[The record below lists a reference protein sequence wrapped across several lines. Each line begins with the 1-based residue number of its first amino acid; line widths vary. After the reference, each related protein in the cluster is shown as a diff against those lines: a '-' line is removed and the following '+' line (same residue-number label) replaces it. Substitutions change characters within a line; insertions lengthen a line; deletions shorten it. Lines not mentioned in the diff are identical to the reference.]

1 MSESSGL
8 KLGRYELKGKL
19 SADEVSVLYGALD
32 LHSGRRVALRIIQ
45 LPSTIEP
52 SAREELLRRARA
64 LTTLRHPNVTPVYEV
79 GEDGGEIFL
88 AEELLYG
95 PTLEQWLLERRRG
108 WRDICRTYMQA
119 GSGLLALHAAGLGAH
134 GFLPSDVVVTKER
147 RVVLSDA
154 MVLRSL
160 ATGSPESPDPRADQ
174 HAFAAALFSALVGAP
189 PPSDPSLV
197 VSAIAEHRLPRGI
210 APVLE
215 RALSHDPDQR
225 YSTLREALSALAGP
239 VESAGYSP
247 RLVLAIAS
255 AAVLAMFLG
264 MVLGASSGGTPLPST
279 SDVRERLCEGRDVSF
294 TKVWNAEAK
303 KKAHWTM
310 WKAETPLVGSSWL
323 VVQRALDSWI
333 DDWEVAYHHYCGAS
347 DIPLRTEELQGALS
361 CLLAERERAM
371 AFLGVLPEIGAE
383 RTIAALRGLRSP
395 GSCGALD
402 QKTVAWVDRV
412 LAHKVE
418 LVVGSTTATTAYAA
432 DDADADGFLAWAEGE
447 LDVAARHFE
456 RAAAIFEGRRQDL
469 ELADT
474 LNNLALLRHQQGRL
488 EEAVPLL
495 RRAAKLREA
504 SAGAEDAVLADY
516 LLSLGLMVGE
526 QGALSEGLVLERR
539 GLSIRERTLSADA
552 PEVAESYRAI
562 GWLEHASAR
571 YAEAQDS
578 YRRALGMRIATF
590 GEDSGEVTQV
600 RIELGWVL
608 LAMNKVGEAL
618 ETFERARL
626 VAQYAGRRSLLM
638 AAALAGEGAARLAR
652 GDAADAL
659 VVLEEA
665 LKIRESARSNRR
677 SIAEVQVLLAR
688 ALIQGGGDKERASR
702 LLASAGAT
710 YTEVGASD
718 SAEAEVITKM
728 LAELSKPERSK
739 R

>member
-1 MSESSGL
+1 MTESSGL

-45 LPSTIEP
+45 LPSTVDP
-52 SAREELLRRARA
+52 AARQELLRRARA

-79 GEDGGEIFL
+79 GEDGLEIYL

-160 ATGSPESPDPRADQ
+160 ASGNPDSPDPRADQ
-174 HAFAAALFSALVGAP
+174 QAFAAALFSALVGAP

-215 RALSHDPDQR
+215 RALSLEPDKR

-255 AAVLAMFLG
+255 AAILAMFLG

-294 TKVWNAEAK
+294 GKVWNAEAK

-333 DDWEVAYHHYCGAS
+333 DDWEIAFHHYCGS
-347 DIPLRTEELQGALS
+347 DLPVRTEELQSALS
-361 CLLAERERAM
+361 CLLSERDRAM

-383 RTIAALRGLRSP
+383 RTVAALRGLRSP
-395 GSCGALD
+395 GSCGAMD

-412 LAHKVE
+412 LARKVE

-447 LDVAARHFE
+447 LDVAGRHFE
-456 RAAAIFEGRRQDL
+456 RAAMIFEGRRQDL

-618 ETFERARL
+618 EIFERARL
-626 VAQYAGRRSLLM
+626 VAQHAGRRSLLM
-638 AAALAGEGAARLAR
+638 AAALAGEGATRLAR
-652 GDAADAL
+652 GDAGDA
-659 VVLEEA
+659 VGVLEEA
-665 LKIRESARSNRR
+665 LKIRESAHSNRR

-688 ALIQGGGDKERASR
+688 ALIQSGGDKDRASR
-702 LLASAGAT
+702 LLGSAGAT
-710 YTEVGASD
+710 YSEVGASA
-718 SAEAEVITKM
+718 SPEAEIVSKM
-728 LAELSKPERSK
+728 LADLSKPEGSK